1 MAGNMRNCFRFTLLF
16 SAVLSVFFVIVACN
30 GGTISES
37 EHAAVPVETG
47 SLDVKWIHGSDPC
60 SGNTGP
66 QFQVHRYAANTY
78 ILRQNKCDSRHA
90 PFSYLL
96 FGEERAILFDTGAE
110 LDSGGGNNGLKKVVE
125 DIFAEWSAE
134 QGRAIPPLTVAHY
147 HGHFDHFYADPEFR
161 ADENTIVVGT
171 GPENVEKFFGITD
184 WPNKTVFYDLGNRNL
199 TVIPI
204 PGHTEDSITIYD
216 PWTHFLLTGDSVY
229 PGTLFIPDWMSFKQ
243 SINKLAS
250 FANEHPISYILGTH
264 IEMTTT
270 PDQDYSG
277 TYEPNEHALQLGVEH
292 LWELRDSLEALG
304 DTPIKKIHDDFII
317 FPRIFDEDAS
327 GQN

>member
-1 MAGNMRNCFRFTLLF
+1 MVKNMKNCFRFTLLF
-16 SAVLSVFFVIVACN
+16 SAALSVLLVIVACS
-30 GGTISES
+30 GDTISENGQ
-37 EHAAVPVETG
+37 AAVPIEAG
-47 SLDVKWIHGSDPC
+47 SLDVKWIHGSNPC
-60 SGNTGP
+60 SGNTDP

-110 LDSGGGNNGLKKVVE
+110 LDSGGGNNGLKKVV
-125 DIFAEWSAE
+125 DKIFAEWSAE
-134 QGRAIPPLTVAHY
+134 QGRAIPPLTVAHFHNHY
-147 HGHFDHFYADPEFR
+147 DHLYADPEFSV
-161 ADENTIVVGT
+161 DENTIVVGT
-171 GPENVEKFFGITD
+171 GPDNVAEYFGISD
-184 WPNKTVFYDLGNRNL
+184 WPNETVYFDLGNRNL

-216 PWTHFLLTGDSVY
+216 PWTHILLTGDSVY
-229 PGTLFIPDWMSFKQ
+229 PGPLFIPDWMSFKQ
-243 SINKLAS
+243 SINKLAA
-250 FANEHPISYILGTH
+250 FVEEHSVSYILGTH

-270 PDQDYSG
+270 PGQDYSG
-277 TYEPNEHALQLGVEH
+277 TYEPNEHVLELGVEH
-292 LWELRDSLEALG
+292 LWELRDSLEKLG

-317 FPRIFDEDAS
+317 FPRIFDEDAF